1 MEIRQLRP
9 LCLRSLKLLIAVFL
23 IITGAQGSAAA
34 SQVIVNGSF
43 EKDLGEWRVREVT
56 KGAVFQWDEAGA
68 GADGGALFKTTG
80 RSRRGETQA
89 SQNKWVHIESGS
101 RGLLRFSWKKNWSA
115 ILPIEHKVYVNLIKP
130 DQTVASIW
138 SNKTLLN
145 DNTWR
150 VESIDVSRFL
160 DQKGQYSLVV
170 GASFENGKA
179 NNAATYAWFD
189 NVSLEVSNSMLKGP
203 KTSFLMPS
211 GRDKIVGK
219 TYLVTGIAHDDIG
232 VSKVRVAIERLYDN
246 TYWNGNSWV
255 ATEFWNEA
263 KSSGSSGNT
272 VASWR
277 YKWQLPT
284 SDGALYRLYA
294 RTENITSNTELT
306 PAESIAQ
313 VDNVGPTG
321 SIYVE
326 GEAEYVNTEAV
337 RIDIDI
343 KGATKMRFSAD
354 DAKTWFPWES
364 YKASKKLTLPEGDDT
379 KIVTAQFKD
388 DSGNSYQISD
398 SIILDTT
405 QPVTRHIFPAQK
417 AKNISTDSSVGVVF
431 YEKMAPWSFRNDG
444 TELGSTFYLKQGS
457 RWVAAKVSY
466 DDKTKTAKLVP
477 YGPLDSGTTYTV
489 HLKDLI
495 KDKAGNSLA
504 ANFSWDFTTSGS
516 YTSLFKE
523 TVGAVG
529 GTIHGGDQSISL
541 EVPAD
546 ALTAETLLTIEELR
560 DKKVP
565 PMKGMTRYSPV
576 YQLSP
581 KELPFNTAALLKI
594 KYRQDEVHNPT
605 ELRLVSFDEERE
617 KWLPV
622 QNAVIDLVNSQITAK
637 ITKLMTVTVT
647 AQDDAS
653 PPSTTIIAP
662 TGASE
667 ITGRLFNIFGVS
679 RDNSGIAR
687 LDISIRRQS
696 DNAYWTGSEWQPTE
710 VWLKTKVVT
719 EKDRSKATWSYG
731 WRLPDNKFTVYEI
744 RARAT
749 DKSGNVES
757 NADLVRVRLR

>member
-1 MEIRQLRP
+1 METRQLH
-9 LCLRSLKLLIAVFL
+9 LLYLRSLKLLIAVCL
-23 IITGAQGSAAA
+23 ILTGAQGSAVA
-34 SQVIVNGSF
+34 SQLIVNGSF
-43 EKDLGEWRVREVT
+43 EKNLGEWQVNEVT
-56 KGAVFQWDEAGA
+56 KGAVFQWDEA

-101 RGLLRFSWKKNWSA
+101 RGLLKFSWKKNWSA
-115 ILPIEHKVYVNLIKP
+115 ILPVQHKVYINLIKP
-130 DQTVASIW
+130 DQTVASVW

-150 VESIDVSRFL
+150 IESLDISSFL
-160 DQKGQYSLVV
+160 DQKGQYSLVMGV
-170 GASFENGKA
+170 TFENGKA
-179 NNAATYAWFD
+179 NNATTYAWFD
-189 NVSLEVSNSMLKGP
+189 DVSLEVSNSMLKGP

-219 TYLVTGIAHDDIG
+219 SYLVTGIALDDIG
-232 VSKVRVAIERLYDN
+232 VSKVRVAIERLHDN

-263 KSSGSSGNT
+263 RLSGAVGGPF
-272 VASWR
+272 ASWR
-277 YKWQLPT
+277 YDWPLPT
-284 SDGALYRLYA
+284 SDGALYKLYA
-294 RTENITSNTELT
+294 RAENITSNIELT

-343 KGATKMRFSAD
+343 KGATKMRFSTD
-354 DAKTWFPWES
+354 DAKNWSDWES
-364 YKASKKLTLPEGDDT
+364 FTASKKLSLPEGDDT

-388 DSGNSYQISD
+388 GSENRYQISD
-398 SIILDTT
+398 SIILDMT

-417 AKNISTDSSVGVVF
+417 AKNISADSSVGVVF

-444 TELGSTFYLKQGS
+444 TEIGSTFYLKQGS
-457 RWVAAKVSY
+457 RWIAAEVSY

-477 YGPLDSGTTYTV
+477 YGSLDSGTTYTV

-495 KDKAGNSLA
+495 KDKAGNALA

-516 YTSLFKE
+516 YTSLFKK
-523 TVGAVG
+523 TIDATG

-546 ALTAETLLTIEELR
+546 ALAAETLVAIEELR

-581 KELPFNTAALLKI
+581 KELPFNTPALLKI
-594 KYRQDEVHNPT
+594 KYKQDEVHNPT
-605 ELRLVSFDEERE
+605 ELRLVFFDEERG

-622 QNAVIDLVNSQITAK
+622 ENAAIDLVNNQLTAK

-653 PPSTTIIAP
+653 PPSTAIVAP

-679 RDNSGIAR
+679 HDNSGISR
-687 LDISIRRQS
+687 LDISIKRQS
-696 DNAYWTGSEWQPTE
+696 DNAYWTGAEWRTE
-710 VWLKTKVVT
+710 QVWLKTKVVA
-719 EKDRSKATWSYG
+719 EKDRSKATWSYS
-731 WRLPDNKFTVYEI
+731 WRLPDNKFTVYEL